1 MGFSVRDVSSR
12 KKKEYLL
19 DKRLSELKK
28 VLNALKHK
36 EKSNLRLQQQGQRE
50 EVKNKKKKGKQEEPE
65 EKWSSILDINLEEED
80 PYKELEV
87 IIQKTEQPIFKLPS
101 SLKMGNVK
109 AYEPQVVSIG
119 PYHHGKPHLIP
130 MEVHKKRALVHFVKR
145 SYVPL
150 ATYVSQL
157 MEVVDELKL
166 SYAQLDREWIDDD
179 NKFIEL
185 MIVDGCFLLEFL
197 AVGTKVSIDDYAR
210 SDPMFSFHGKTVNYD
225 SAIKD
230 LLTVENQLP
239 YLVLTTLL
247 SVARPKEDAHEI
259 ISHMMLCH
267 NEGPR
272 RHILDRYAERVLEA
286 PDLEIGMKLPT
297 GYSASELYY
306 QFGIRFKKVSG
317 YKSIRF
323 DYKQAVLLLPP
334 IMIHDDHQNPF
345 LNMRAFEVWVSK
357 DLKFHSFIYL
367 IKTLVKS
374 VKDVMLLRY
383 QGIIVGPLDQ
393 AAVLKSIQVFTKDIG
408 MFNVDSEPIV
418 ALEDMNDYCKQ
429 GTIMVWR
436 MYRIWAANLYENYF
450 SNPWTVISLVAAAI
464 LMALTVTQ
472 TYYTI
477 ISYKANK

>member
-36 EKSNLRLQQQGQRE
+36 EKSNLRLQEQGQKE
-50 EVKNKKKKGKQEEPE
+50 EVKKKKKGKQEEPE

-119 PYHHGKPHLIP
+119 PYHHGKPHLVP

-150 ATYVSQL
+150 ATYVGEL

-166 SYAQLDREWIDDD
+166 SYAQLDQEWIEDD

-239 YLVLTTLL
+239 YLVLTKLL
-247 SVARPKEDAHEI
+247 SVARPKEDSHEI

-323 DYKQAVLLLPP
+323 DYKQAVLFLPP

-345 LNMRAFEVWVSK
+345 LNMRAFE
-357 DLKFHSFIYL
+357 
-367 IKTLVKS
+367 
-374 VKDVMLLRY
+374 
-383 QGIIVGPLDQ
+383 GIIVGPLDQ
-393 AAVLKSIQVFTKDIG
+393 EAVLRSIQVFTKDIG

-429 GTIMVWR
+429 GTVMVWR

-477 ISYKANK
+477 ISYKANR

>member
-12 KKKEYLL
+12 KKEYLL
-19 DKRLSELKK
+19 NRRLSELKK

-36 EKSNLRLQQQGQRE
+36 QKSDLRLQQQGQRE
-50 EVKNKKKKGKQEEPE
+50 EVKKKKKGKQEEAE
-65 EKWSSILDINLEEED
+65 ETWTSILDINLEEED
-80 PYKELEV
+80 PYNELEV

-119 PYHHGKPHLIP
+119 PYHHGKPHLNP
-130 MEVHKKRALVHFVKR
+130 MEVLKKRALVHFVKR

-150 ATYVSQL
+150 ETYVSEL
-157 MEVVDELKL
+157 MKVVDELKL
-166 SYAQLDREWIDDD
+166 SYAQLEHEWIHDDH
-179 NKFIEL
+179 KFIEL
-185 MIVDGCFLLEFL
+185 MI
-197 AVGTKVSIDDYAR
+197 VSIDDYAR

-230 LLTVENQLP
+230 LLTVENQIP

-247 SVARPKEDAHEI
+247 SVARPKEDSHEI

-272 RHILDRYAERVLEA
+272 RHILDRYAQRVLEA
-286 PDLEIGMKLPT
+286 PDLEIGYLLGTQHPSYIT
-297 GYSASELYY
+297 NLESNS
-306 QFGIRFKKVSG
+306 
-317 YKSIRF
+317 KSNPP
-323 DYKQAVLLLPP
+323 LPP

-393 AAVLKSIQVFTKDIG
+393 EAVLKSIQVFTKGIG
-408 MFNVDSEPIV
+408 IYERLLQTRTV
-418 ALEDMNDYCKQ
+418 
-429 GTIMVWR
+429 MVWR
-436 MYRIWAANLYENYF
+436 MYRIWAANIYENYF

-477 ISYKANK
+477 ISYRPTSKNS

>member
-1 MGFSVRDVSSR
+1 MGFSVRRFGSSR
-12 KKKEYLL
+12 KKEPLL
-19 DKRLSELKK
+19 NKQRFSDLQ
-28 VLNALKHK
+28 K
-36 EKSNLRLQQQGQRE
+36 EKKSNPKLQQEQQRKVVE
-50 EVKNKKKKGKQEEPE
+50 EEEE
-65 EKWSSILDINLEEED
+65 ETWSSILDINLEEED

-87 IIQKTEQPIFKLPS
+87 IIQEKQQPIFKLPS
-101 SLKMGNVK
+101 SLKMVNVK

-119 PYHHGKPHLIP
+119 PYHNGKPHLMP

-145 SYVPL
+145 SGVPL
-150 ATYVSQL
+150 QTYITEL
-157 MEVVDELKL
+157 MKVVDELKL
-166 SYAQLDREWIDDD
+166 SYAQLDQEWIHDDQ
-179 NKFIEL
+179 KFVEL

-225 SAIKD
+225 STIKD

-247 SVARPKEDAHEI
+247 SVARPQEDAHET

-272 RHILDRYAERVLEA
+272 RHILDRYAERV
-286 PDLEIGMKLPT
+286 
-297 GYSASELYY
+297 
-306 QFGIRFKKVSG
+306 SG
-317 YKSIRF
+317 YKNIRF

-334 IMIHDDHQNPF
+334 VMIHDDHQNPF

-393 AAVLKSIQVFTKDIG
+393 QAVLKSIQVFTKDIG

-418 ALEDMNDYCKQ
+418 ALNDMNEYCKQ
-429 GTIMVWR
+429 GTVVVWR
-436 MYRIWAANLYENYF
+436 MCRIWISNLYENYF
-450 SNPWTVISLVAAAI
+450 SNPWTIISLVAAAF
-464 LMALTVTQ
+464 LMALTMAQ
-472 TYYTI
+472 TCYTI
-477 ISYKANK
+477 ISYKS